1 MFKNFTFDLIDGG
14 NVFDISLTIL
24 PIFLLLLF
32 GAVLQSKHFPAE
44 GFWPGVDKLVYWV
57 LFPSMLFYNISK
69 ADLSS
74 PVLPSYALILGFSLL
89 AVSLLAL
96 VISLINRVD
105 RPTGTSILQASI
117 RFNSFVALA
126 LASAIYGEEGLI
138 LATLGAAILIP
149 CVNVVLVITMVSLH
163 GNKNSKSLSSL
174 LIKELFKNPLI
185 LSIAAGVVVNIADI
199 GEFVFL
205 LTDITGILARAT
217 LPLVLLAVGASL
229 RLNALKSS
237 PRLLAFSTLARL
249 VGFPLCVGI
258 GSTILGLG
266 PLEAC
271 VAVLFGAVPT
281 ATSGYALAKQLG
293 GNASILS
300 VFISVQT
307 GLTLLTLPVTV
318 NCSQTWFGYNSL
330 LHSL

>member
-1 MFKNFTFDLIDGG
+1 MLN
-14 NVFDISLTIL
+14 ISLSIL

-32 GAVLQSKHFPAE
+32 GALLQTKRFPAE
-44 GFWPGVDKLVYWV
+44 DFWPSVDKLVYWV

-74 PVLPSYALILGFSLL
+74 SVLPSYALILGLSLFT
-89 AVSLLAL
+89 VSVLTLI
-96 VISLINRVD
+96 ISLMNHVD

-117 RFNSFVALA
+117 RFNSFIALA
-126 LASAIYGEEGLI
+126 LASSIYGEEGLI

-163 GNKNSKSLSSL
+163 GNKNGKSLSSL

-185 LSIAAGVVVNIADI
+185 LSIAAGVVVNLADI
-199 GEFVFL
+199 GEFVML

-229 RLNALKSS
+229 RLQALKSS
-237 PRLLAFSTLARL
+237 PRLLILSTLARL
-249 VGFPLCVGI
+249 IGFPLCIGI
-258 GSTILGLG
+258 GCTILGVG

-318 NCSQTWFGYNSL
+318 WFSQIWFGYNSL
-330 LHSL
+330 LN

>member
-1 MFKNFTFDLIDGG
+1 LPALIFTPDLFSGG

-32 GAVLQSKHFPAE
+32 GALLQSKRFPAE
-44 GFWPGVDKLVYWV
+44 DFWPGVDKLVYWI
-57 LFPSMLFYNISK
+57 LFPAMLFYNISK

-74 PVLPSYALILGFSLL
+74 PVLPSYALILGFSLFT
-89 AVSLLAL
+89 VSVLGLI
-96 VISLINRVD
+96 VSLINRVD

-117 RFNSFVALA
+117 RFNSFIALA

-149 CVNVVLVITMVSLH
+149 SVNVILVITMVSLH

-185 LSIAAGVVVNIADI
+185 LSIAAGVLVNIADI

-229 RLNALKSS
+229 RLSVLKSS
-237 PRLLAFSTLARL
+237 SRLLIFSTLVRL
-249 VGFPLCVGI
+249 IGFPLCIGI
-258 GSTILGLG
+258 GATVLGLG

-307 GLTLLTLPVTV
+307 GITVLTLPVTV
-318 NCSQTWFGYNSL
+318 WFSQSWFGYNQL
-330 LHSL
+330 LH

>member
-1 MFKNFTFDLIDGG
+1 VLN
-14 NVFDISLTIL
+14 ISLSIL
-24 PIFLLLLF
+24 PVFLLLLF
-32 GAVLQSKHFPAE
+32 GALLQTKRFPAE
-44 GFWPGVDKLVYWV
+44 DFWPGVDKLVYWV

-74 PVLPSYALILGFSLL
+74 SVLPSYTSILGLSLFTVSVLALI
-89 AVSLLAL
+89 
-96 VISLINRVD
+96 ISLMNRVD

-117 RFNSFVALA
+117 RFNSFIALA
-126 LASAIYGEEGLI
+126 LASTIYGEEGLI

-163 GNKNSKSLSSL
+163 GNKNGKSLSSL

-185 LSIAAGVVVNIADI
+185 LSIAAGVVVNLTDI
-199 GEFVFL
+199 GEFVIL

-229 RLNALKSS
+229 RLQALKSS
-237 PRLLAFSTLARL
+237 PRLLVLSTLTRL
-249 VGFPLCVGI
+249 VGFPLCIGI
-258 GSTILGLG
+258 GCTILGVG

-271 VAVLFGAVPT
+271 VAILFGAVPT

-318 NCSQTWFGYNSL
+318 WFSQIWFGYNL
-330 LHSL
+330 LLN

>member
-1 MFKNFTFDLIDGG
+1 VLN
-14 NVFDISLTIL
+14 ISLSIL
-24 PIFLLLLF
+24 PVFLLLLF
-32 GAVLQSKHFPAE
+32 GALLQTKRFPAE
-44 GFWPGVDKLVYWV
+44 DFWPGVDKLVYWV

-74 PVLPSYALILGFSLL
+74 SVLPSYTLILGLSLFT
-89 AVSLLAL
+89 VSVLAL
-96 VISLINRVD
+96 IISLMNRVD

-117 RFNSFVALA
+117 RFNSFIALA
-126 LASAIYGEEGLI
+126 LASTIYGEEGLI

-163 GNKNSKSLSSL
+163 GNKNGKSLSSL

-185 LSIAAGVVVNIADI
+185 LSIAAGVVVNLTDI
-199 GEFVFL
+199 GEFVIL

-229 RLNALKSS
+229 RLQALKSS
-237 PRLLAFSTLARL
+237 PRLLVLSTLTRL
-249 VGFPLCVGI
+249 VGFPLCIGI
-258 GSTILGLG
+258 GCTILGVG

-271 VAVLFGAVPT
+271 VAILFGAVPT

-318 NCSQTWFGYNSL
+318 WFSQIWFGYNL
-330 LHSL
+330 LLN

>member
-1 MFKNFTFDLIDGG
+1 VFT
-14 NVFDISLTIL
+14 ISLSIL

-32 GAVLQSKHFPAE
+32 GALLQTKRFPAE
-44 GFWPGVDKLVYWV
+44 DFWPGVDKLVYWV

-74 PVLPSYALILGFSLL
+74 SVLSSYALILGLSLL
-89 AVSLLAL
+89 TVSVLAL
-96 VISLINRVD
+96 IISLINRVD

-117 RFNSFVALA
+117 RFNSFIALA
-126 LASAIYGEEGLI
+126 LASTIYGEEGLI

-185 LSIAAGVVVNIADI
+185 LSIAAGVLVNLADI
-199 GEFVFL
+199 GDFVIL

-229 RLNALKSS
+229 RLHALKSS
-237 PRLLAFSTLARL
+237 TRLLVFSTSARL
-249 VGFPLCVGI
+249 VGFPLCIGI
-258 GSTILGLG
+258 GCTILGLG

-271 VAVLFGAVPT
+271 VAILFGAVPT

-307 GLTLLTLPVTV
+307 GLTLLTLPFTV
-318 NCSQTWFGYNSL
+318 WFSQIWFGYNSL
-330 LHSL
+330 LN

>member
-1 MFKNFTFDLIDGG
+1 LLALIYTPDSFSGG
-14 NVFDISLTIL
+14 NVFDISLAIL

-32 GAVLQSKHFPAE
+32 GALLHSTRFPAE
-44 GFWPGVDKLVYWV
+44 DFWPGVDKLVYWV
-57 LFPSMLFYNISK
+57 LFPAMLFYNISK

-74 PVLPSYALILGFSLL
+74 PALPSYALILGFSLL
-89 AVSLLAL
+89 AVSVLAL
-96 VISLINRVD
+96 IVSLINRVD

-117 RFNSFVALA
+117 RFNSFIALA

-138 LATLGAAILIP
+138 LATLGTAILIP
-149 CVNVVLVITMVSLH
+149 SVNVILVISMVSLH
-163 GNKNSKSLSSL
+163 GNKNSKPLSSL

-185 LSIAAGVVVNIADI
+185 LSIAAGVVVNVTDI
-199 GEFVFL
+199 GEYVFL

-229 RLNALKSS
+229 RLSVLKSS
-237 PRLLAFSTLARL
+237 TRLLIFSTLVRL
-249 VGFPLCVGI
+249 IGFPLCIGI
-258 GSTILGLG
+258 GATILGLG

-271 VAVLFGAVPT
+271 VAVLFGAAPT

-307 GLTLLTLPVTV
+307 GITLLTLPVTV
-318 NCSQTWFGYNSL
+318 WFSQSWFGYNQL
-330 LHSL
+330 LH

>member
-1 MFKNFTFDLIDGG
+1 MLN
-14 NVFDISLTIL
+14 ISLSIL
-24 PIFLLLLF
+24 PVFLLLLF
-32 GAVLQSKHFPAE
+32 GALLQTKRFPAE
-44 GFWPGVDKLVYWV
+44 DFWPGVDKLVYWV

-74 PVLPSYALILGFSLL
+74 SVLPSYTLILGLSLFT
-89 AVSLLAL
+89 VSVLAL
-96 VISLINRVD
+96 IISLMNRVD

-117 RFNSFVALA
+117 RFNSFIALA
-126 LASAIYGEEGLI
+126 LASTIYGEEGLI

-163 GNKNSKSLSSL
+163 GNKNGKSLSSL

-185 LSIAAGVVVNIADI
+185 LSIAAGVVVNLTDI
-199 GEFVFL
+199 GEFVIL

-229 RLNALKSS
+229 RLQALKSS
-237 PRLLAFSTLARL
+237 PRLLVLSTLTRL
-249 VGFPLCVGI
+249 VGFPLCIGI
-258 GSTILGLG
+258 GCTILGVG

-271 VAVLFGAVPT
+271 VAILFGAVPT

-318 NCSQTWFGYNSL
+318 WFSQIWFGYNL
-330 LHSL
+330 LLN

>member
-1 MFKNFTFDLIDGG
+1 M
-14 NVFDISLTIL
+14 FDISLTIL

-32 GAVLQSKHFPAE
+32 GALLQSRRFPAE

-57 LFPSMLFYNISK
+57 LFPSMLFFNISK

-74 PVLPSYALILGFSLL
+74 LVLPSYAVILGSSLF
-89 AVSLLAL
+89 AVSMLAL
-96 VISLINRVD
+96 VISLTNRVN

-117 RFNSFVALA
+117 RFNSFIALA
-126 LASAIYGEEGLI
+126 LASAIYGEQGLI

-149 CVNVVLVITMVSLH
+149 IVNVVLVVTMVSLH

-174 LIKELFKNPLI
+174 LIKELVKNPLI
-185 LSIAAGVVVNIADI
+185 VSIAAGVLVNVADI
-199 GEFVFL
+199 GDYVFL
-205 LTDITGILARAT
+205 LTDLTGLLARAT

-229 RLNALKSS
+229 RMSELKSS
-237 PRLLAFSTLARL
+237 PQLLVLSTCARL
-249 VGFPLCVGI
+249 IGFPLFIGI
-258 GSTILGLG
+258 GSTLLGLG

-281 ATSGYALAKQLG
+281 ATSGYALATQLG

-307 GLTLLTLPVTV
+307 GLTLITLPITV
-318 NCSQTWFGYNSL
+318 WFSQVWFGYNSL
-330 LHSL
+330 L

>member
-1 MFKNFTFDLIDGG
+1 MFIYDLFGG
-14 NVFDISLTIL
+14 ANLFDISLSIL

-32 GAVLQSKHFPAE
+32 GALLQFKSFPAE

-57 LFPSMLFYNISK
+57 LFPAMLFYNISK
-69 ADLSS
+69 ADLNS
-74 PVLPSYALILGFSLL
+74 PVLPSYALILGFSLFV
-89 AVSLLAL
+89 VSVLAL
-96 VISLINRVD
+96 IISVINRVD

-117 RFNSFVALA
+117 RFNSFIALA

-149 CVNVVLVITMVSLH
+149 CVNVILVISMVSLH
-163 GNKNSKSLSSL
+163 SNKNSKSLSSL

-185 LSIAAGVVVNIADI
+185 LSIAAGALVNIADI
-199 GEFVFL
+199 GEYVFL
-205 LTDITGILARAT
+205 LTDISGILARAT

-229 RLNALKSS
+229 RLSAFKSS
-237 PRLLAFSTLARL
+237 PRLLILSTLARL
-249 VGFPLCVGI
+249 VGFPLCIGI
-258 GSTILGLG
+258 GCTMLGLG

-318 NCSQTWFGYNSL
+318 WFSHTWFGYS
-330 LHSL
+330 

>member
-1 MFKNFTFDLIDGG
+1 
-14 NVFDISLTIL
+14 
-24 PIFLLLLF
+24 
-32 GAVLQSKHFPAE
+32 
-44 GFWPGVDKLVYWV
+44 
-57 LFPSMLFYNISK
+57 MLFYNISK

-74 PVLPSYALILGFSLL
+74 PVLPSYALILGFSLF
-89 AVSLLAL
+89 VISVLAL
-96 VISLINRVD
+96 IISLINRVD

-117 RFNSFVALA
+117 RFNSFIALA

-149 CVNVVLVITMVSLH
+149 SVNVILVITMVSLH
-163 GNKNSKSLSSL
+163 GNKNTKSLSSL

-185 LSIAAGVVVNIADI
+185 LSIAAGVIVNITDI

-205 LTDITGILARAT
+205 LTDIAGILARAT

-229 RLNALKSS
+229 RLSDLKSS
-237 PRLLAFSTLARL
+237 PRLLIFSTFARL
-249 VGFPLCVGI
+249 LGFPLCIGI
-258 GSTILGLG
+258 GCTLLGVG

-271 VAVLFGAVPT
+271 VAVLFGSVPT

-307 GLTLLTLPVTV
+307 GLTLITLPITV
-318 NCSQTWFGYNSL
+318 WFSQTWFGYNSVL
-330 LHSL
+330 

>member
-1 MFKNFTFDLIDGG
+1 
-14 NVFDISLTIL
+14 
-24 PIFLLLLF
+24 
-32 GAVLQSKHFPAE
+32 
-44 GFWPGVDKLVYWV
+44 
-57 LFPSMLFYNISK
+57 MLFYNISK

-74 PVLPSYALILGFSLL
+74 SVLSSYALILGLSLL
-89 AVSLLAL
+89 TVSVLAL
-96 VISLINRVD
+96 IISLINRVD

-117 RFNSFVALA
+117 RFNSFIALA
-126 LASAIYGEEGLI
+126 LASTIYGEEGLI

-185 LSIAAGVVVNIADI
+185 LSIAAGVLVNLADI
-199 GEFVFL
+199 GDFVIL

-229 RLNALKSS
+229 RLHALKSS
-237 PRLLAFSTLARL
+237 TRLLVFSTSARL
-249 VGFPLCVGI
+249 VGFPLCIGI
-258 GSTILGLG
+258 GCTILGLG

-271 VAVLFGAVPT
+271 VAILFGAVPT

-307 GLTLLTLPVTV
+307 GLTLLTLPFTV
-318 NCSQTWFGYNSL
+318 WFSQICFGYNSL
-330 LHSL
+330 LN

>member
-1 MFKNFTFDLIDGG
+1 
-14 NVFDISLTIL
+14 VFNISLSIL

-32 GAVLQSKHFPAE
+32 GALLQTKRFPAE
-44 GFWPGVDKLVYWV
+44 DFWPGVDKLVYWV

-74 PVLPSYALILGFSLL
+74 PVLPSYTIILGMSLFTVSVLALI
-89 AVSLLAL
+89 
-96 VISLINRVD
+96 ISLINRVD

-117 RFNSFVALA
+117 RFNSFIALA
-126 LASAIYGEEGLI
+126 LASSIYGEEGLI

-163 GNKNSKSLSSL
+163 GDKNSKSLSSL
-174 LIKELFKNPLI
+174 LVKELFKNPLI
-185 LSIAAGVVVNIADI
+185 LSIAAGVVVNLVDI
-199 GEFVFL
+199 GESVIL

-229 RLNALKSS
+229 RLQALKTSS
-237 PRLLAFSTLARL
+237 RLLVFSTLARL
-249 VGFPLCVGI
+249 VGFPLCIGI
-258 GSTILGLG
+258 GCTILGVG

-318 NCSQTWFGYNSL
+318 WFSQSWFGYDL
-330 LHSL
+330 LLN

>member
-1 MFKNFTFDLIDGG
+1 M
-14 NVFDISLTIL
+14 FDISLTIL

-32 GAVLQSKHFPAE
+32 GALLQFKRFPSD
-44 GFWPGVDKLVYWV
+44 GFWPGVDKLVYWI

-74 PVLPSYALILGFSLL
+74 PVLPSYTFILGSSLFI
-89 AVSLLAL
+89 VSLLAL
-96 VISLINRVD
+96 IISLINRVD

-117 RFNSFVALA
+117 RFNSFIALA
-126 LASAIYGEEGLI
+126 LASAIYGEKGLI

-149 CVNVVLVITMVSLH
+149 SVNVVLVITMVSLH
-163 GNKNSKSLSSL
+163 GNKNSQSLSSL
-174 LIKELFKNPLI
+174 LIKEIFKNPLI
-185 LSIAAGVVVNIADI
+185 LSIAAGAFVNVLDV
-199 GEFVFL
+199 GDYVFL

-229 RLNALKSS
+229 RMSALRSS
-237 PRLLAFSTLARL
+237 PQLLIFSSLARL
-249 VGFPLCVGI
+249 VGFPLCIGI
-258 GSTILGLG
+258 ACTLVGLG

-307 GLTLLTLPVTV
+307 GVTLFTLPITIWF
-318 NCSQTWFGYNSL
+318 SQTWFGYNTL
-330 LHSL
+330 IQ

>member
-1 MFKNFTFDLIDGG
+1 VLN
-14 NVFDISLTIL
+14 ISLSIL
-24 PIFLLLLF
+24 PVFLLLLF
-32 GAVLQSKHFPAE
+32 GALLQTKRFPVE
-44 GFWPGVDKLVYWV
+44 DFWPGVDKLVYWV

-74 PVLPSYALILGFSLL
+74 SVLPSYTLILGLSLFT
-89 AVSLLAL
+89 VSVLAL
-96 VISLINRVD
+96 IISLMNRVD

-117 RFNSFVALA
+117 RFNSFIALA
-126 LASAIYGEEGLI
+126 LASTIYGEEGLI

-163 GNKNSKSLSSL
+163 GNKNGKSLSSL

-185 LSIAAGVVVNIADI
+185 LSIAAGVVVNLTDI
-199 GEFVFL
+199 GEFVIL

-229 RLNALKSS
+229 RLQALKSS
-237 PRLLAFSTLARL
+237 PRLLVLSTLTRL
-249 VGFPLCVGI
+249 VGFPLCIGI
-258 GSTILGLG
+258 GCTILGVG

-271 VAVLFGAVPT
+271 VAILFGAVPT

-318 NCSQTWFGYNSL
+318 WFSQIWFGYNL
-330 LHSL
+330 LLN

>member
-1 MFKNFTFDLIDGG
+1 
-14 NVFDISLTIL
+14 VFNISLSIL

-32 GAVLQSKHFPAE
+32 GALLQTKRFPAE
-44 GFWPGVDKLVYWV
+44 DFWPGVDKLVYWV

-74 PVLPSYALILGFSLL
+74 PVLPSYTIILGMSLFTVSVLALI
-89 AVSLLAL
+89 
-96 VISLINRVD
+96 ISLINRVD

-117 RFNSFVALA
+117 RFNSFIALA
-126 LASAIYGEEGLI
+126 LASSIYGEEGLI

-163 GNKNSKSLSSL
+163 GDKNSKSLSSL
-174 LIKELFKNPLI
+174 LVKELFKNPLI
-185 LSIAAGVVVNIADI
+185 LSIAAGVVVNLVDI
-199 GEFVFL
+199 GESVIL

-229 RLNALKSS
+229 RLQALKTSS
-237 PRLLAFSTLARL
+237 RLLVFSTLARL
-249 VGFPLCVGI
+249 VGFPLCIGI
-258 GSTILGLG
+258 GCTILGVG

-318 NCSQTWFGYNSL
+318 WFSQSWFGYAL
-330 LHSL
+330 LLN

>member
-1 MFKNFTFDLIDGG
+1 MFT
-14 NVFDISLTIL
+14 ISLSIL

-32 GAVLQSKHFPAE
+32 GALLQTKRFPAE
-44 GFWPGVDKLVYWV
+44 DFWPGVDKLVYWV

-74 PVLPSYALILGFSLL
+74 SVLSSYALILGLSLL
-89 AVSLLAL
+89 TVSVLAL
-96 VISLINRVD
+96 IISLINRVD

-117 RFNSFVALA
+117 RFNSFIALA
-126 LASAIYGEEGLI
+126 LASTIYGEEGLI

-185 LSIAAGVVVNIADI
+185 LSIAAGVLVNLADI
-199 GEFVFL
+199 GDFVIL

-229 RLNALKSS
+229 RLHALKSS
-237 PRLLAFSTLARL
+237 TRLLVFSTSARL
-249 VGFPLCVGI
+249 VGFPLCIGI
-258 GSTILGLG
+258 GCTILGLG

-271 VAVLFGAVPT
+271 VAILFGAVPT

-307 GLTLLTLPVTV
+307 GLTLLTLPFTV
-318 NCSQTWFGYNSL
+318 WFSQIWFGYNSL
-330 LHSL
+330 LN

>member
-1 MFKNFTFDLIDGG
+1 LPTLIFTSDLFSGG
-14 NVFDISLTIL
+14 NVFDISLAIL

-32 GAVLQSKHFPAE
+32 GALLQSKRFPAE
-44 GFWPGVDKLVYWV
+44 DFWPGVDKLVYWI
-57 LFPSMLFYNISK
+57 LFPAMLFYNISK

-74 PVLPSYALILGFSLL
+74 PVLPSYALILGFSLFT
-89 AVSLLAL
+89 VSVLAL
-96 VISLINRVD
+96 IVSLINRVD
-105 RPTGTSILQASI
+105 RPTGTSMLQASI
-117 RFNSFVALA
+117 RFNSFIALA

-149 CVNVVLVITMVSLH
+149 SVNVILVITMVSLH
-163 GNKNSKSLSSL
+163 GNKNSKPLSSL

-229 RLNALKSS
+229 RLSVLKSS
-237 PRLLAFSTLARL
+237 PRLLIFSTLVRL
-249 VGFPLCVGI
+249 IGFPLCIGI
-258 GSTILGLG
+258 GATMLGLG

-307 GLTLLTLPVTV
+307 GITLLTLPVTV
-318 NCSQTWFGYNSL
+318 WFSQSWFGYNQL
-330 LHSL
+330 LH

>member
-1 MFKNFTFDLIDGG
+1 MLTFVFTSDLFSGG
-14 NVFDISLTIL
+14 NVFDISLAIL

-32 GAVLQSKHFPAE
+32 GALLQSKRFPAE
-44 GFWPGVDKLVYWV
+44 EFWPGVDKLVYWV
-57 LFPSMLFYNISK
+57 LFPAMLFYNISK

-74 PVLPSYALILGFSLL
+74 PALPSYALILGFSLF
-89 AVSLLAL
+89 AVSVLAL
-96 VISLINRVD
+96 IVSLINRVD

-117 RFNSFVALA
+117 RFNSFIALA

-149 CVNVVLVITMVSLH
+149 SVNVILVITMVSLH
-163 GNKNSKSLSSL
+163 GNQNSKPLSSL

-185 LSIAAGVVVNIADI
+185 LSIAAGVIVNIADI
-199 GEFVFL
+199 GELVFL

-229 RLNALKSS
+229 RLSVLKSS
-237 PRLLAFSTLARL
+237 PRLLIFSTLVRL
-249 VGFPLCVGI
+249 IGFPLFIGI
-258 GSTILGLG
+258 GATILGLG

-281 ATSGYALAKQLG
+281 AASGYALAKQLG

-307 GLTLLTLPVTV
+307 GITLLTLPVTV
-318 NCSQTWFGYNSL
+318 WFSQSWFGYNQL
-330 LHSL
+330 LH

>member
-1 MFKNFTFDLIDGG
+1 MPTLIFTSDLFSGG
-14 NVFDISLTIL
+14 NVFDISLAIL

-32 GAVLQSKHFPAE
+32 GALLQSKRFPAE
-44 GFWPGVDKLVYWV
+44 DFWPGVDKLVYWI
-57 LFPSMLFYNISK
+57 LFPAMLFYNISK

-74 PVLPSYALILGFSLL
+74 PVLPSYALILGFSLFT
-89 AVSLLAL
+89 VSVLAL
-96 VISLINRVD
+96 IVSLINRVD
-105 RPTGTSILQASI
+105 RPTGTSMLQASI
-117 RFNSFVALA
+117 RFNSFIALA

-149 CVNVVLVITMVSLH
+149 SVNVILVITMVSLH
-163 GNKNSKSLSSL
+163 GNKNSKPLSSL

-229 RLNALKSS
+229 RLSVLKSS
-237 PRLLAFSTLARL
+237 PRLLIFSTLVRL
-249 VGFPLCVGI
+249 IGFPLCIGI
-258 GSTILGLG
+258 GATMLGLG

-307 GLTLLTLPVTV
+307 GITLLTLPVTV
-318 NCSQTWFGYNSL
+318 WFSQSWFGYNQL
-330 LHSL
+330 LH

>member
-1 MFKNFTFDLIDGG
+1 
-14 NVFDISLTIL
+14 
-24 PIFLLLLF
+24 
-32 GAVLQSKHFPAE
+32 
-44 GFWPGVDKLVYWV
+44 
-57 LFPSMLFYNISK
+57 MLFYNISK

-74 PVLPSYALILGFSLL
+74 PVLPSYTIILGMSLFTVSVLALI
-89 AVSLLAL
+89 
-96 VISLINRVD
+96 ISLINRVD

-117 RFNSFVALA
+117 RFNSFIALA
-126 LASAIYGEEGLI
+126 LASSIYGEEGLI

-163 GNKNSKSLSSL
+163 GDKNSKSLSSL
-174 LIKELFKNPLI
+174 LVKELFKNPLI
-185 LSIAAGVVVNIADI
+185 LSIAAGVVVNLVDI
-199 GEFVFL
+199 GESVIL

-229 RLNALKSS
+229 RLQALKTSS
-237 PRLLAFSTLARL
+237 RLLVFSTLARL
-249 VGFPLCVGI
+249 VGFPLCIGI
-258 GSTILGLG
+258 GCTILGVG

-318 NCSQTWFGYNSL
+318 WFSQSWFGYDL
-330 LHSL
+330 LLN